1 MKTPYS
7 WLAEHCDT
15 GLEPAAL
22 AEKMAMTGTE
32 VERVVTTGPA
42 ETAGFVIGHVIS
54 AEKHPDA
61 DRLSLCRVD
70 TGDEGTDDGKPGRQI
85 VCGAPNV
92 AAGQTVIVSLPGA
105 VMPDGTRIGKAKL
118 RGVLSEGMICSERE
132 LGLGDE
138 HDGILALEIEAE
150 PGSPAAGVLP
160 LGEPVLELEVTPNR
174 TDCLSIYGVARE
186 AHAITGA
193 PLGPAPWDGGPIGP
207 GVPAADLER
216 DGAGSGE
223 EGEPV
228 SGRIT
233 VTVEDHGL
241 CPRFTARG
249 FTGVR
254 IAPSPL
260 WLRARLIAAGMRPI
274 NNVVDITNY
283 VMWLT
288 GQPMHAFDL
297 DRIAGGTLQI
307 RAAAAGEKLTTLDG
321 QERELTTAMTVV
333 ADGDGAAAIAGVMG
347 GASTEV
353 GEATTT
359 VLLEAAT
366 WNGPDILTTSRD
378 LALRSEASTR
388 FEKQLHPALTL
399 RAQAVAAQLMVEICG
414 ATPMAGT
421 VDVAGPMPDAP
432 PIRLRA
438 GRVERILGM
447 EIPPRQQAES
457 LESLG
462 FLVEPDGDHLLATAP
477 PDRAFDVTREIDLV
491 EEIGR
496 LADLDRMLPA
506 TLPTGPG
513 RVGGLSRQQI
523 LQRRAEDSMREAGFD
538 EIVGWSFTDPGE
550 AGRLRLAEPDPR
562 ARPVRL
568 SNPLSED
575 QSVMRT
581 VLAGSVLAAAQRNR
595 SRGAGRLALFESGR
609 VYLPAGEA
617 GPGPLGGDFPGIRRP
632 PVSEP
637 QHLCALLAGP
647 VNPVSWAESEPA
659 TGFFAL
665 KGVLER
671 LAAGLEVGIAVE
683 PLGDPSDQPFL
694 HPGRSGRVLAA
705 GRDLGWIG
713 EIHPQIATELDL
725 GEATAFEIAFADL
738 LEPSPLGNEAYR
750 EFTAFPPVDRDL
762 AVVVPEE
769 VPAAAVID
777 AIEASGGELLA
788 GISVFDVY
796 RGEHLDPGQKSLAL
810 RLRFRA
816 DDRTLGED
824 EIDPLWRTVIAA
836 IGEIG
841 GRIRG

>member
-1 MKTPYS
+1 MRIPYS

-15 GLEPAAL
+15 GLEPVVL

-32 VERVVTTGPA
+32 VERVVAVGPP
-42 ETAGFVIGHVIS
+42 ENDGFVIGKVIS

-61 DRLSLCRVD
+61 DRLNVCRVD
-70 TGDEGTDDGKPGRQI
+70 TGDAGTDDGKPGRQI

-92 AAGQTVIVSLPGA
+92 AAGQTVIVALPGA
-105 VMPDGTRIGKAKL
+105 VMPDGTKIGKAKL
-118 RGVLSEGMICSERE
+118 RGVVSEGMICSERE

-138 HDGILALEIEAE
+138 HDGILALDLEAD
-150 PGSPAAGVLP
+150 PGSPAAAVLP

-174 TDCLSIYGVARE
+174 TDCLSLYGVARE

-193 PLGPAPWDGGPIGP
+193 PLGTAPWEGGPIGP
-207 GVPAADLER
+207 GIQGATAADLET
-216 DGAGSGE
+216 GE
-223 EGEPV
+223 GKAAD
-228 SGRIT
+228 RIT
-233 VTVEDHGL
+233 VTVDDHDL

-249 FTGVR
+249 FTDVR
-254 IAPSPL
+254 VGPSPL

-297 DRIAGGTLQI
+297 DLVPDGALHI
-307 RAAAAGEKLTTLDG
+307 RRATEGETVNTLDG
-321 QERELTTAMTVV
+321 QERKLTGSMTVV
-333 ADGDGAAAIAGVMG
+333 ADRNGPAAVAGVMG
-347 GASTEV
+347 GANSEV
-353 GEATTT
+353 SDGTTS

-366 WNGPDILTTSRD
+366 WNGPDVLTTSRD

-399 RAQAVAAQLMVEICG
+399 RAQTVASRLMVELCG

-421 VDVAGPMPDAP
+421 VNAAAP
-432 PIRLRA
+432 EPASEPILLRA
-438 GRVERILGM
+438 GRVERVLGLSIGP
-447 EIPPRQQAES
+447 EEQAET
-457 LESLG
+457 LETLAFEVTRDG
-462 FLVEPDGDHLLATAP
+462 GGLVATP
-477 PDRAFDVTREIDLV
+477 PPERYFDVTREIDLV

-496 LADLDRMLPA
+496 LSDLDAKLPA
-506 TLPTGPG
+506 TLPSGSG
-513 RVGGLSRQQI
+513 RVGGLSRQQT

-550 AGRLRLAEPDPR
+550 PTRLRLTAPDPR
-562 ARPVRL
+562 AEQVRL

-581 VLAGSVLAAAQRNR
+581 TLIGSLLDAARRNR
-595 SRGAGRLALFESGR
+595 ARGAGRLALFESGR
-609 VYLPAGEA
+609 VYRPAGDT
-617 GPGPLGGDFPGIRRP
+617 GPGPLGGDFPGDRRP
-632 PVSEP
+632 PVNEP

-647 VNPVSWAESEPA
+647 VNPPSWGETGPG

-665 KGVLER
+665 KGILEH
-671 LAAGLEVGIAVE
+671 LAGGLEVGVAVE
-683 PLGDPSDQPFL
+683 PLADPAAQPFL
-694 HPGRSGRVLAA
+694 HPGRSGRILAA
-705 GRDLGWIG
+705 GRELGWIG
-713 EIHPQIATELDL
+713 EIHPAIADELDL
-725 GEATAFEIAFADL
+725 GAATAFEISLADL

-750 EFTAFPPVDRDL
+750 DFTSYPPVDRDL
-762 AVVVPEE
+762 AVVVDDE
-769 VPAAAVID
+769 VPAATVID
-777 AIEASGGELLA
+777 TVEAAGGELLHSA
-788 GISVFDVY
+788 VVFDLY
-796 RGEHLDPGQKSLAL
+796 RGENLGDGEKSLAL

-824 EIDPLWRTVIAA
+824 EIDPLWHAVIGAVEA
-836 IGEIG
+836 MG